1 MIPIET
7 ILAVAAILLVVGIV
21 ASKASGRFGIPSLLL
36 FLFVGMLA
44 GSEGLGGIRF
54 DNPQIAQY
62 TGVVALIFILFSGG
76 LETEWKSVRP
86 ILREGI
92 ALSTA
97 GVLVTAVLLGWF
109 VHRLLGFSMVES
121 LMLGAIVS
129 STDAAA
135 VFAVLRSKKVSLAV
149 PLRPLLELES
159 GSNDPMSVFLTLGF
173 VSLITGAT
181 TSMGHMIPEF
191 FLQMGCGAALGY
203 GLARA
208 MVFFINRLKLEYD
221 GLYPALMI
229 GLVMLVYALTHYLHG
244 NGFLA
249 VYIAGVVLG
258 NRNFAQKRN
267 LIHFHSG
274 LAWLMQ
280 IAMFV
285 TLGLLVFPSR
295 IVPVAGTGVLIA
307 LFLMLVARPAGVFLT
322 LLPSRMNV
330 RKKLFL
336 SWVGLRGSVPI
347 ILATFPLIA
356 GVPQADMIFNI
367 VFFIVLSSALLQGT
381 SLPLMARLLRV
392 DVPYEARRKYPIE
405 LEQTDDLNT
414 RLIDFPVPY
423 DSRLVGLPLAAVGL
437 PSDSLIALIARNEDF
452 LVPGGRTVIES
463 GDILLILVNNNNLI
477 DVQDILRSF
486 TGPAKP

>member
-21 ASKASGRFGIPSLLL
+21 VSKASGRFGIPSLLL
-36 FLFVGMLA
+36 FLLVGMLA
-44 GSEGLGGIRF
+44 GSEGIGGIRF

-62 TGVVALIFILFSGG
+62 IGVVALIFILFSGG

-97 GVLVTAVLLGWF
+97 GVLVTAILLGWF
-109 VHRLLGFSMVES
+109 VSKVLGFSMIEG
-121 LMLGAIVS
+121 LLLGAIVS

-135 VFAVLRSKKVSLAV
+135 VFAVLRSKKVSLAT
-149 PLRPLLELES
+149 PLKPLLELES

-173 VSLITGAT
+173 IGLMTGAT
-181 TSMGHMIPEF
+181 ASIAHMIPLF

-203 GLARA
+203 GLGRG
-208 MVFFINRLKLEYD
+208 MVFFVNKLKLEYD

-229 GLVMLVYALTHYLHG
+229 GLVMLVYALTHFLQG

-249 VYIAGVVLG
+249 VYIAGLVMG

-285 TLGLLVFPSR
+285 TLGLLVFPSK
-295 IVPVAGTGVLIA
+295 IVPVAGAGLLIA
-307 LFLMLVARPAGVFLT
+307 LFLMFVARPAGVFLT

-330 RKKLFL
+330 RKKFFL

-356 GVPQADMIFNI
+356 GVWQAETIFNI
-367 VFFIVLSSALLQGT
+367 VFFIVLTSALFQGT
-381 SLPLMARLLRV
+381 TLPLAARLLRV
-392 DVPYEARRKYPIE
+392 DAPYEGKRKYPIE

-423 DSRLVGLPLAAVGL
+423 DSRLIGMPLATVGL
-437 PSDSLIALIARNEDF
+437 PSDSLIALIARNDDF

-463 GDILLILVNNNNLI
+463 GDILLILVNNNNLV
-477 DVQDILRSF
+477 DVQDTLRSF
-486 TGPAKP
+486 AGPK